1 MEILSL
7 QGFEFFGGLR
17 FFCGFTGGEGNGG
30 GGRMWSWG
38 QWWHQG
44 EGGESVMGRG
54 EKRNMRVRREEEKTT
69 SEWREEQTPWKE
81 EEQMGL
87 KIKMARIQRRFWETT
102 FEIFVIFTKL
112 PSLYV
117 LRHFSTIVVNMM
129 S

>member
-54 EKRNMRVRREEEKTT
+54 EKRNIRVRREEAKNVLLSLLYVVELEMKI
-69 SEWREEQTPWKE
+69 REEE
-81 EEQMGL
+81 E
-87 KIKMARIQRRFWETT
+87 RR
-102 FEIFVIFTKL
+102 
-112 PSLYV
+112 
-117 LRHFSTIVVNMM
+117 RRGGR
-129 S
+129 